1 MEILNKVQL
10 EYQFG
15 DDTWEFDLLLTEDDI
30 IEYFGKGA
38 ICKNL
43 FCFLEFERLV
53 LENDGFN
60 QWLKDKY
67 QADAFDEYRRYML

>member
-15 DDTWEFDLLLTEDDI
+15 DDTWEFDLLLTLDDI
-30 IEYFGKGA
+30 EDYFGKNA

-43 FCFLEFERLV
+43 FNYLDYERLIC
-53 LENDGFN
+53 DSGFN